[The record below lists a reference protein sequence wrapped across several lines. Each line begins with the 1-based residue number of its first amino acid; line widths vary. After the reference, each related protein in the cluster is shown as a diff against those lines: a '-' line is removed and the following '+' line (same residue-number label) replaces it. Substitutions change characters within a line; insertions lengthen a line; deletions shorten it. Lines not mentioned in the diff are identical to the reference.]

1 MSLAGAIEESQE
13 QTMSQKVKE
22 FFDEYI
28 LYIQEYGQR
37 QADQYMSRAFELLS
51 DAEKQEVTEILQ

>member
-1 MSLAGAIEESQE
+1 M
-13 QTMSQKVKE
+13 
-22 FFDEYI
+22 YI